1 MSAGRNVN
9 VKSRDWNTPPKYVD
23 AIRDYFN
30 GSISLDPCSNDTSIV
45 CAETEFRLPNQDGL
59 MEDWERYPTIFV
71 NPPYGRDRNRG
82 TSISDWLRKCAEA
95 GDMGCEVIALVPVA
109 TNTNHWKKWVFGK
122 ASAVCF
128 LYDTRLK
135 FLENG
140 VESKKGAPMA
150 CALILWGGPFDIFK
164 ESFSEFGAVVD
175 VSNAA
180 KPGRRD
186 SHDA

>member
-1 MSAGRNVN
+1 MSAGRSVN
-9 VKSRDWNTPPKYVD
+9 TKSQDWNTPPKYVD
-23 AIRDYFN
+23 AIKHFF
-30 GSISLDPCSNDTSIV
+30 GETITLDPCSNDTSIV
-45 CAETEFRLPNQDGL
+45 NAETEFKLPNQDGL

-71 NPPYGRDRNRG
+71 NPPYGRDRDRG

-122 ASAVCF
+122 ANAICF

-150 CALILWGGPFDIFK
+150 CALVYWGNMTKKFVNV
-164 ESFSEFGAVVD
+164 FSIFGASID
-175 VSNAA
+175 ISNIE
-180 KPGRRD
+180 KPM
-186 SHDA
+186 